1 MKDSRLCAGDDIMMR
16 WPEIRGFS
24 WPEHAK
30 MDLWPGIGRFLW
42 PEKSP
47 VKLRLTSYELEDGVM
62 NRRCQYGESVV
73 MTV

>member
-1 MKDSRLCAGDDIMMR
+1 MKDSWLCAGDDIMMR

-24 WPEHAK
+24 
-30 MDLWPGIGRFLW
+30 W

-62 NRRCQYGESVV
+62 NRGCQYDESVV

>member
-16 WPEIRGFS
+16 
-24 WPEHAK
+24 
-30 MDLWPGIGRFLW
+30 WPGIGRFLW

-62 NRRCQYGESVV
+62 NRGCLYDESVV

>member
-1 MKDSRLCAGDDIMMR
+1 MKDSRLCAGDDVMMR
-16 WPEIRGFS
+16 WPEIWGFS
-24 WPEHAK
+24 
-30 MDLWPGIGRFLW
+30 W

-62 NRRCQYGESVV
+62 NRGCQYDESVV

>member
-1 MKDSRLCAGDDIMMR
+1 MKDSRLCAGDDVMMR
-16 WPEIRGFS
+16 WPEIRDFS

-47 VKLRLTSYELEDGVM
+47 GQAEIGIVRTGGWCDEPGMPV
-62 NRRCQYGESVV
+62 
-73 MTV
+73 